1 MALFLGIGLILS
13 QRLGSGKIVI
23 YRTMEI
29 AAAAGSIVASCGGSI
44 KISPKS
50 PTTMSIRGIKSIIIK
65 SMSIM
70 SIVFRSNIEE

>member
-13 QRLGSGKIVI
+13 QQRLGKIVI

-50 PTTMSIRGIKSIIIK
+50 PTTMSIRSIKSIIIM

-70 SIVFRSNIEE
+70 SIVIRSNIEE